1 MDNKLIS
8 IIIPFYNSEAYL
20 EKAILSVLNQ
30 SYKNIELILVND
42 GSKDNS
48 EEIVKKYLAKDK
60 RIKLISKPNGG
71 YSTAI
76 NAGLDN
82 LSIDSDY
89 FLFMGSDDEL
99 YPDALEKII
108 TKSKGKALDLIG
120 FETKI
125 YYEDGSTI
133 DDEESFIN
141 HDIYEENI
149 DVVSFYNKHLDIYNE
164 HQLFFTRDTSRL
176 YKTSLL
182 KDLRYFG
189 KYGVSSDGIFSMLFA
204 YRCHSFAHLDIYGYK
219 WNLRKNSVSQSKPNE
234 LKIEDKFLNWKKF
247 FEIVVINDYKFTKK
261 QEEYIDSLIN
271 TLISMLWIKDKEIYA
286 RNKKNIKEVRKL
298 IKVVVHKF
306 NYPITD
312 KQIKFILKHPKIY
325 RLLKKNKH

>member
-1 MDNKLIS
+1 MNKPLVS

-42 GSKDNS
+42 GSVDKS
-48 EEIVKKYLAKDK
+48 EEIAKKYLAKDK
-60 RIKLISKPNGG
+60 RINLISKPNGG

-76 NAGLDN
+76 NAGFDN

-99 YPDALEKII
+99 YLDALEKIMNKVKDKDI
-108 TKSKGKALDLIG
+108 DLIG
-120 FETKI
+120 FKTKI
-125 YYEDGSTI
+125 IYEDGATE

-141 HDIYEENI
+141 KDLFEEDI
-149 DVVSFYNKHLDIYNE
+149 DVVSFYNKHLDIYKD

-182 KDLRYFG
+182 KELRYFG
-189 KYGVSSDGIFSMLFA
+189 KYGVSSDGIFSMLYT
-204 YRCHSFAHLDIYGYK
+204 YRCHSFAHLDVYGYK
-219 WNLRKNSVSQSKPNE
+219 WHLRKNSVSQAKPSE
-234 LKIEDKFLNWKKF
+234 LKVEDKFLNWKKF

-271 TLISMLWIKDKEIYA
+271 TLISMLWIKDKEIYR
-286 RNKKNIKEVRKL
+286 RNKKNILEVRKL
-298 IKVVVHKF
+298 IKVVVNKF
-306 NYPITD
+306 NYVITD